1 MDKKLFKQYRDY
13 WTNLVK
19 LEQEEEKK
27 FHINEIYKLARKRE
41 KKQRAILNLKWKE
54 IKNTDEL
61 SLFRFWRKENI
72 STEIQIGDIIIIL
85 PIFFYKN
92 LNENIEKFEEK
103 LLNYPLWT
111 VENIWKQ
118 FIDIWIQKPYP
129 AWLKKEKVDIHL
141 FVNDITFKRQIECLE
156 NIDKYNKETIQQII
170 ESFFNKNYKFQNKI
184 NPNYEIVIN
193 WKLNQYQEEFVRSSI
208 DFSHFILLH
217 GPFWTWKT
225 TTLTESIIQNY
236 FQWKRILV
244 SADSNTAVDNI
255 LIKLVN
261 SWLFQKEDIVR
272 IWPYTQIANIENISI
287 YDQIQNHPQY
297 KKIRQIS
304 DQINKLR
311 KQQNQFTRPSPANKR
326 WLSKEQI
333 FSLEWK
339 NKSYRWIKVK
349 TINSM
354 AWWLHLQDEINNL
367 VEEKEKIKD
376 QITNSIIDN
385 AKIVLATNSM
395 CFSNFL
401 KDKNFDLAVID
412 EGSQASE
419 PSCLLPIV
427 LADKFIIAWDHKQLP
442 PTVLSE
448 KAKELEKSLFE
459 RLVNDIWWFK
469 NDNKWYFLLEIQYR
483 MNEKLMQFPN
493 KMFYENKLKAD
504 ESVKN
509 IKLSDLVGEK
519 TWNIISTD
527 EVLYIIDVKW
537 KQQKQE
543 NSLYNLEEIDKIEE
557 ILKELF
563 SFWVKKEQIG
573 IISPYSAQVGKLKN
587 KLEKYEVEIN
597 SIDGFQWR
605 EKEII
610 IISWVRTENIGFL
623 QDLRRLNVAITRS
636 KRLLINIMNTE
647 NLKKEQI
654 FKDYISFVKNIGKF
668 IW

>member
-1 MDKKLFKQYRDY
+1 
-13 WTNLVK
+13 
-19 LEQEEEKK
+19 
-27 FHINEIYKLARKRE
+27 
-41 KKQRAILNLKWKE
+41 
-54 IKNTDEL
+54 
-61 SLFRFWRKENI
+61 LFRFWRKENI

-170 ESFFNKNYKFQNKI
+170 ESFFDKNYKFKNTI

-193 WKLNQYQEEFVRSSI
+193 WKLNQYQEEFVRSSV
-208 DFSHFILLH
+208 DFSNFILLH

-459 RLVNDIWWFK
+459 RLVNNIWWFK

-509 IKLSDLVGEK
+509 IKLSDLIGEK